1 MMEINRNNIE
11 SWLMRYVDGEL
22 SAIERLAVEN
32 YLVLNPDLAAELKAL
47 QQAKL
52 PPEAVLYPYKTA
64 LLKRLKTH
72 FEEAE
77 LLNFIDGESDS
88 HTAAAIQEAMLD
100 DAALAEQIA
109 VLQAAKL
116 PDEKIVFADKAALYR
131 HEKKPVVVLW
141 QRMMA
146 AAVLLAVGILLWQI
160 APPVQQKKLEQVK
173 ETVALQ
179 NNKPND
185 AAPVKAE
192 PLQLEVAMPHKKALQ
207 QNTEV
212 LAAVKEKS
220 TAPKTSAMQTV
231 TNNHTTE
238 TDTTLAVEQPS
249 MHYVNTGTVSAPAT
263 MVTMPATTIITNQ
276 AVTTNVMAA
285 KTPENDLERNTTV
298 AAQPVVYRLLETDND
313 NNGSVYINNIPINKN
328 KVNGILQKA
337 GGLLHTL
344 LSQETGVQE
353 KLTATAKLR

>member
-11 SWLMRYVDGEL
+11 SWLIRYVDGEL

-64 LLKRLKTH
+64 LLKPLKTH

-238 TDTTLAVEQPS
+238 TDTTLAVEQHALQPI
-249 MHYVNTGTVSAPAT
+249 NGGTITAPANT
-263 MVTMPATTIITNQ
+263 IAISATKITDQ
-276 AVTTNVMAA
+276 AVPANAIAAKAPENVME
-285 KTPENDLERNTTV
+285 KNTTV
-298 AAQPVVYRLLETDND
+298 VAQPLVYRLLETDND

>member
-1 MMEINRNNIE
+1 MMKINRNNIE

-22 SAIERLAVEN
+22 SAIEKLAVEN

-52 PPEAVLYPYKTA
+52 PLEAVVYPYKTA

-88 HTAAAIQEAMLD
+88 YIAAAIQEAMLD
-100 DAALAEQIA
+100 EAALAEQIA

-116 PDEKIVFADKAALYR
+116 PDEKIVFANKATLYR

-141 QRMMA
+141 QRMMV
-146 AAVLLAVGILLWQI
+146 AAVLLGIGLLLWQI
-160 APPVQQKKLEQVK
+160 VPEHPQRIERSN

-179 NNKPND
+179 NNIPND
-185 AAPVKAE
+185 AARVKTE
-192 PLQLEVAMPHKKALQ
+192 TLPLKVANSNAKALQ
-207 QNTEV
+207 QNTAK
-212 LAAVKEKS
+212 LAAVKEKAA
-220 TAPKTSAMQTV
+220 TPKTKALQTI
-231 TNNHTTE
+231 THNPATE
-238 TDTTLAVEQPS
+238 KVTTLAVEQHALQPI
-249 MHYVNTGTVSAPAT
+249 NGGTITAPAN
-263 MVTMPATTIITNQ
+263 TIAISANTIADQ
-276 AVTTNVMAA
+276 AVPANAIAAKAPENVME
-285 KTPENDLERNTTV
+285 KNTTV
-298 AAQPVVYRLLETDND
+298 VAQPVVYRLLETDDN
-313 NNGSVYINNIPINKN
+313 NNGSVYINSIPVNKN

-337 GGLLHTL
+337 GGLLHVL
-344 LSQETGVQE
+344 RSQETSVQE

>member
-1 MMEINRNNIE
+1 MMKINRNNIE

-32 YLVLNPDLAAELKAL
+32 YLVLNSDLAAELKAL

-88 HTAAAIQEAMLD
+88 HTAAVIQEAMLD
-100 DAALAEQIA
+100 DAALAEQIV

-179 NNKPND
+179 NNIPND
-185 AAPVKAE
+185 AARVKTE
-192 PLQLEVAMPHKKALQ
+192 TLPLEAANSNAKALQ
-207 QNTEV
+207 QNTAK
-212 LAAVKEKS
+212 LAAVKEKAV
-220 TAPKTSAMQTV
+220 TPKTKALQTI
-231 TNNHTTE
+231 THNPATE
-238 TDTTLAVEQPS
+238 KVTTLAVDQHSLQPI
-249 MHYVNTGTVSAPAT
+249 NGGTITAPANT
-263 MVTMPATTIITNQ
+263 IAISATKITDQ
-276 AVTTNVMAA
+276 AVPANAIAAKAPENVME
-285 KTPENDLERNTTV
+285 KNTTV
-298 AAQPVVYRLLETDND
+298 VAQPVVYRLLETDND
-313 NNGSVYINNIPINKN
+313 NNGSVYINNILINKN

-344 LSQETGVQE
+344 RSQETGVQE